1 MTHEI
6 CRIKGKSL
14 DLDPVDF
21 FQIPLLLQPLLLRL
35 HERDAAGE
43 IEPEQSSQ
51 ICQTTQWMRG
61 TSVYI
66 QSDLYIKDF
75 IDLKHYLFDIY
86 FLLLRHF
93 S

>member
-6 CRIKGKSL
+6 CRIEGKSL
-14 DLDPVDF
+14 DLDPMDS
-21 FQIPLLLQPLLLRL
+21 FQIGLLLQPLLLRL

-43 IEPEQSSQ
+43 IQPEQSSQ
-51 ICQTTQWMRG
+51 IRQTTQWMKK
-61 TSVYI
+61 TSVSMK
-66 QSDLYIKDF
+66 SDLYFKDF

-86 FLLLRHF
+86 FLLLRYF